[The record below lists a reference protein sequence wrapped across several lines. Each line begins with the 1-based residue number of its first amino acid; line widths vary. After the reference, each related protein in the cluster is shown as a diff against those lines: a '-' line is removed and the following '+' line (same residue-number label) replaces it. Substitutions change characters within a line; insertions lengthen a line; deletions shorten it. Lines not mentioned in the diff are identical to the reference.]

1 MNANERV
8 VIVGA
13 GHAGASVAMQ
23 LRKIGFAGDI
33 ILLGD
38 ERVSPYQRPPL
49 SKAYLTGDEVVES
62 LKLWPDDAYR
72 NKGITLLQGVT
83 VAAVDRAGKHVRLTD
98 ESEISYDRLVI
109 ATGAR
114 PREIALP
121 GIDLAGVH
129 RLHTI
134 EDADGLKSAIGP
146 GKRVALIGG
155 GYVGLEVAASVVGL
169 GGKAIVI
176 EQQDRVLAGVASV
189 PLSDHLMRAH
199 RDRGVEFLMG
209 VQVARIEGGKE
220 GVTGIR
226 LGDDSLI
233 LCDAAVVCVGVVP
246 NTRLAVA
253 AGLDGADGIVVDHD
267 ARTADPAIFAIGDV
281 TRRPMP
287 LYDDRMFCLRSVPNA
302 LEQARQA
309 AAAMM
314 GKPRPKPEVP
324 WFWSHQFEL
333 KVQIAGVPF
342 DADDVVVRCDAGTGA
357 FVVFH
362 LKGGRVLA
370 VETVD
375 APLEFAAGKL
385 MVLRGSVI
393 PRERLADPQEEVAA
407 LAQ

>member
-1 MNANERV
+1 MDANERV

-23 LRKIGFAGDI
+23 LRKIGFAGEI
-33 ILLGD
+33 VLLGD

-49 SKAYLTGDEVVES
+49 SKAYLVGGEDVES
-62 LKLWPDDAYR
+62 LKLWPDEIYG
-72 NKGITLLQGVT
+72 NKGITLRLGVT
-83 VAAVDRAGKHVRLTD
+83 VLAVDRAGKCIWLTD
-98 ESEISYDRLVI
+98 KSEIPYDRLVI

-121 GIDLAGVH
+121 GMHLAGVH
-129 RLHTI
+129 QLHTI
-134 EDADGLKSAIGP
+134 EDADGLKPAIGP

-155 GYVGLEVAASVVGL
+155 GYVGLEVAASVVEL
-169 GGKAIVI
+169 GGKAVVI
-176 EQQDRVLAGVASV
+176 EQQDRVLAGVVSV

-199 RDRGVEFLMG
+199 RDRGVEFLTG
-209 VQVARIEGGKE
+209 VQTARIEGDE
-220 GVTGIR
+220 GRVTGIR
-226 LGDDSLI
+226 LRDDSLI
-233 LCDAAVVCVGVVP
+233 PCDVAVVCVGVVP
-246 NTRLAVA
+246 NTGLAVA

-267 ARTADPAIFAIGDV
+267 ARTADPAIFAVGDV
-281 TRRPMP
+281 TCRPMP

-324 WFWSHQFEL
+324 WFWSHQFDL

-342 DADDVVVRCDAGTGA
+342 DADDIVLRCDSGSGA
-357 FVVFH
+357 FVAFH
-362 LKGGRVLA
+362 MKGERVLA

-375 APLEFAAGKL
+375 APLEFAAGRL
-385 MVLRGSVI
+385 MILRRSAI
-393 PRERLADPQEEVAA
+393 SRERLADPQEEVAA